1 MRKIKIAF
9 VFIILFSVVFFPF
22 HVVYADEFS
31 GDAEDIVD
39 YGDKVIDEIGNDS
52 DEDANSR
59 NCQYVFGDPTK
70 EESVAWMLQKFFNY
84 AKIIGPLLVLVL
96 SGLDFAKNILISDEK
111 EMKNATHK
119 LVIRLLCAVGLYF
132 VPLLTS
138 FILNLINNSS
148 VDQTCGIK

>member
-1 MRKIKIAF
+1 MRKINIIF
-9 VFIILFSVVFFPF
+9 VFIILFSIAFVPF
-22 HVVYADEFS
+22 RTVYADDFDSSPGKEFIR
-31 GDAEDIVD
+31 D
-39 YGDKVIDEIGNDS
+39 IDEAANETGNDS
-52 DEDANSR
+52 DGNTK
-59 NCQYVFGDPTK
+59 NCQYIFGDPDDDG
-70 EESVAWMLQKFFNY
+70 SVAWMLQKFFNY

-96 SGLDFAKNILISDEK
+96 SGIDFAKNTLISDEK

-138 FILNLINNSS
+138 FIINLINNSS